1 MSLEA
6 HFSPNLVESKGICV
20 VEEWGEA
27 KVGLDNNGLIF
38 NPAHRGA
45 VPAPVTQD
53 VNQLTGEGLNV
64 KGTV

>member
-1 MSLEA
+1 
-6 HFSPNLVESKGICV
+6 